1 MLNLLT
7 FIIGIVVIFLLA
19 RYNKSNKL
27 FWMLLL
33 SMMSGFIGGTI
44 ATNMKS
50 VKKSNVEYVSQ
61 NMTPCNMPVAQFM
74 LPSSNEEVVPTVET
88 SAVHYYTAVS
98 TTLSKKPSFTTLYHE
113 GLVPFVFDSS

>member
-27 FWMLLL
+27 FWVLLI

-44 ATNMKS
+44 AANLES
-50 VKKSNVEYVSQ
+50 NKKSNVECVSQ
-61 NMTPCNMPVAQFM
+61 GLTLSSMPTAQFM
-74 LPSSNEEVVPTVET
+74 LPSNTDEVVPACET
-88 SAVHYYTAVS
+88 SVVHYCTTKS
-98 TTLSKKPSFTTLYHE
+98 TTLDEELNPTFVYNK
-113 GLVPFVFDSS
+113 GLVPFIFDSS